1 LSKYMNQTPHRP
13 ESNERFAVNLRVT
26 VAHGHS
32 IKELAMDIAIE
43 QSIEIPEDCIPDE
56 THERGIVGRIETIE
70 PIPDSKNQFD
80 VTISYRTD
88 NTGFSMPQFLNIV
101 FGNISMKNGIK
112 VTSLDIPDSLLDTF
126 AGPQFGI
133 EGIRAMLGVYNRP
146 LACTAIKP
154 IGLATDK
161 LASMVADYSRG
172 GLDIIKEDHNMADLA
187 YHPFME
193 RVARLQEAVVETNAS
208 TGGSTMYFPMVNGGF
223 EEIEKQ
229 FARVHSLG
237 IRGVLTA
244 PLLIGTDTVRVLSRR
259 YNLAVLAHPAFTGT
273 HFHDPN
279 HGMTPAVLFGTIF
292 RLMGADVSIFP
303 NAGGRFG
310 FTHQECLD
318 VADALK
324 KPLGKLKP
332 AFPCAAGGMKLN
344 LIGAMAETFGAD
356 SVLLIGG
363 ALMQNSKDLAKNAA
377 EFMDGIR
384 QHFKEERRLPR

>member
-1 LSKYMNQTPHRP
+1 MNQTPHRP
-13 ESNERFAVNLRVT
+13 ESDERFAVNFRVT
-26 VAHGHS
+26 VTPGQDV
-32 IKELAMDIAIE
+32 KELAMDIAIE

-56 THERGIVGRIETIE
+56 THEQGIVGRIESIT
-70 PIPDSKNQFD
+70 PIPGTNDQFNL
-80 VTISYRTD
+80 TISYRTD
-88 NTGFSMPQFLNIV
+88 NTGFSIPQFLNIV
-101 FGNISMKNGIK
+101 YGNISMKKGIK

-154 IGLATDK
+154 IGLPTAQ
-161 LASMVADYSRG
+161 LASMVAAYSRG
-172 GLDIIKEDHNMADLA
+172 GLDIIKEDHNMADIA

-208 TGGSTMYFPMVNGGF
+208 TGGSTLYFPMVNGGHD
-223 EEIEKQ
+223 EIEKQ
-229 FARVHSLG
+229 FARVKSLG
-237 IRGVLTA
+237 IKGVLTA
-244 PLLIGTDTVRVLSRR
+244 PLLIGTDTVRTLSRR

-279 HGMTPAVLFGTIF
+279 HGMTPAVLLGTIF
-292 RLMGADVSIFP
+292 RLMGADISIFP
-303 NAGGRFG
+303 NFGGRFG
-310 FTHQECLD
+310 FTQQECLD

-324 KPLGKLKP
+324 KPIGKLKP

-356 SVLLIGG
+356 CVLLIGG
-363 ALMQNSKDLAKNAA
+363 ALMQNSKDLAKNAT
-377 EFMDGIR
+377 EFMDTIR
-384 QHFKEERRLPR
+384 QHFAEERRPVS